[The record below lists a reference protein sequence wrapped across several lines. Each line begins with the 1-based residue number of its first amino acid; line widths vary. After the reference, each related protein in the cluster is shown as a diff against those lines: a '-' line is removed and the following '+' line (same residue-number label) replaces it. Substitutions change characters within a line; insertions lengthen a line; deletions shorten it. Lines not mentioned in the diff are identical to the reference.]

1 MGIVTALELADR
13 GRRVLLIES
22 GQLTPNDAAQ
32 ELSNPGG
39 EGDDRWHVAKPLAVR
54 RQLGGAS
61 TMWGGRSVPFD
72 PIDYEPRLAQPEDLW
87 PIRAADIAPYL
98 ERACE
103 WCQCGR
109 PIFNAAQLP
118 ELASREMIPGLPDGI
133 VRTTDLERW
142 ALPTR
147 FGRFYLKRLAEHPNI
162 DLVTGLTCV
171 HVACTESGDAVD
183 HLELRGVDGEQ
194 AVATGDHYVIAAG
207 GLETT
212 RLLLASNDIHPDGIG
227 NHSDHLG
234 RWYMAHVEAR
244 VATLHL
250 ETPPESTIYDHER
263 DADGVYVRRRF
274 TVAPR
279 EQDRLG
285 LLNGVVWIVN
295 PELGDPSHGSGI
307 LSGVYLTL
315 RSPLGRF
322 MLAEAIR
329 TAHTHT
335 AARFDRRAHLRNILR
350 DLIPSAAFALTFT
363 WARFLRR
370 GRKAPG
376 FFVASAANVYPL
388 HYHGE
393 HLPSRDSRVELTGEK
408 DALGMRRLRTMMT
421 FCDADITNV
430 RRTLELIDAHL
441 REHGVGHIEYTFD
454 DVEAGVT
461 DYLKGN
467 AGYHQTGTTRISAS
481 PDDGVVDPHL
491 RVHGVSNLSISS
503 MSVFPTSSQAN
514 PTLTGVALAVRL
526 AEHLDNALVRE
537 RHPGVGTPRRHR
549 HSPEDPPA
557 RSTCPDRRATH
568 PLGSW

>member
-1 MGIVTALELADR
+1 MYRKAADISAGALLRAEVVVVGAGPLGIVTALELADR

-22 GQLTPNDAAQ
+22 GHLSPNDEAQ
-32 ELSNPGG
+32 DLSNPGG
-39 EGDDRWHVAKPLAVR
+39 EGDDMWHVAKPLAVR
-54 RQLGGAS
+54 RQVGGAS

-72 PIDYEPRLAQPEDLW
+72 PIDYEPRAGQPEDLW
-87 PIRAADIAPYL
+87 PMRHGDVAPYL

-109 PIFNAAQLP
+109 PIFNATQLP
-118 ELASREMIPGLPDGI
+118 ELASSEMIPGLPDGI

-147 FGRFYLKRLAEHPNI
+147 FGQYYQKRLIQHPNI

-171 HVACTESGDAVD
+171 HVACTETGDSVD
-183 HLELRGVDGEQ
+183 HLELRGLDGEQ
-194 AVATGDHYVIAAG
+194 AIAIADHYVIAAG

-212 RLLLASNDIHPDGIG
+212 RLLLASDDIHPDGIG

-250 ETPPESTIYDHER
+250 DTPPESTIYDHER

-274 TVAPR
+274 TISPSD
-279 EQDRLG
+279 QNRLG
-285 LLNGVVWIVN
+285 LLNGVVWMVN
-295 PELGDPSHGSGI
+295 PDLGDASHGSGI

-329 TAHTHT
+329 TAHTKT
-335 AARFDRRAHLRNILR
+335 TRRPDLRAHLRNILV
-350 DLIPSAAFALTFT
+350 DLVPSAVFAISFS

-376 FFVASAANVYPL
+376 FFVSSAANIYPL

-393 HLPSRDSRVELTGEK
+393 HLPARDSRVELT
-408 DALGMRRLRTMMT
+408 DDRDSLGMRRLRTVMT

-430 RRTLELIDAHL
+430 RRTHELIDAHL
-441 REHGVGHIEYTFD
+441 REHGVGHIEYTVD

-461 DYLKGN
+461 EYLKGN

-481 PDDGVVDPHL
+481 PDDGVVDPDL
-491 RVHGVSNLSISS
+491 QVHGISNLSISS

-526 AEHLDNALVRE
+526 AEHLDEALVE
-537 RHPGVGTPRRHR
+537 QRHR
-549 HSPEDPPA
+549 VSV
-557 RSTCPDRRATH
+557 
-568 PLGSW
+568 